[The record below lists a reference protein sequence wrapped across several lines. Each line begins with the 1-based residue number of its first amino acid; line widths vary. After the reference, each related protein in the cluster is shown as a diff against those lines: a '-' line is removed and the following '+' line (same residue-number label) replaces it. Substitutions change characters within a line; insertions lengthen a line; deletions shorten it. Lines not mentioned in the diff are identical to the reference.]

1 MHQIH
6 SSRRDMQPRRD
17 AFGGIMLLVRSS
29 MSACL
34 AATLVLAGCA
44 GRHKVEDDL
53 DTVPSTVSGPVVL
66 EVENHNWSDV
76 VLFIIHDGRTHR
88 FAQIAA
94 ARDQS
99 FEIPPRFLG
108 EQGTIRVG
116 LHRIGGRDDFS
127 TEPVSVRTGSTIR
140 LTIEGKLEH
149 SSIGVW

>member
-1 MHQIH
+1 
-6 SSRRDMQPRRD
+6 
-17 AFGGIMLLVRSS
+17 MLLVRST

-34 AATLVLAGCA
+34 VATLVLTGCA
-44 GRHKVEDDL
+44 GRHKVDDDL
-53 DTVPSTVSGPVVL
+53 EAAQSAVSGPVVL

-99 FEIPPRFLG
+99 FEIPARYLG

>member
-1 MHQIH
+1 
-6 SSRRDMQPRRD
+6 
-17 AFGGIMLLVRSS
+17 MLLVRSS

-34 AATLVLAGCA
+34 AATLVLAGCG

-53 DTVPSTVSGPVVL
+53 DTVPSAVTGPVVL

-94 ARDQS
+94 ARDQT
-99 FEIPPRFLG
+99 FEIPSRFLG
-108 EQGTIRVG
+108 DQGTIRVG
-116 LHRIGGRDDFS
+116 LHRIGGRDDFN

>member
-1 MHQIH
+1 M
-6 SSRRDMQPRRD
+6 
-17 AFGGIMLLVRSS
+17 A
-29 MSACL
+29 ACL

-44 GRHKVEDDL
+44 GRHKLEEDL
-53 DTVPSTVSGPVVL
+53 DSGQNVVSGPIVL

-99 FEIPPRFLG
+99 FEIPSRFLG
-108 EQGTIRVG
+108 EQGTIRLG